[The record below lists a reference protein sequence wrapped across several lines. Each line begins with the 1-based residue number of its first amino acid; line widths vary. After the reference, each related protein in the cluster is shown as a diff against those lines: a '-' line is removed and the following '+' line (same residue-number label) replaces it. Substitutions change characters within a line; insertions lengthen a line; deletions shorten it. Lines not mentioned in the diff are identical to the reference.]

1 MKEELKYFQYEG
13 TPSTEFAWEKIRYIG
28 ELLKAEKKSE
38 KEEKKKKKEKTR
50 KINVPLNMCK
60 DINEMLPCHEI
71 DYMGF
76 YETIIDDKLYI
87 IDIYKTTDMKF
98 FVRITNIDGDKY
110 EVIDFNEFKKKHSQ
124 PNLFNF
130 FDI

>member
-1 MKEELKYFQYEG
+1 MNEDPKYFHYEG

-38 KEEKKKKKEKTR
+38 KEEKKKKSERTR

-60 DINEMLPCHEI
+60 DISELMPCHEI
-71 DYMGF
+71 DYTGF
-76 YETIIDDKLYI
+76 YETFIDNKYYI
-87 IDIYKTTDMKF
+87 FDIYKTTDMKF
-98 FVRITNIDGDKY
+98 FVSIVDVTDDGY
-110 EVIDFNEFKKKHSQ
+110 ELVNFCDFKKKYAQ
-124 PNLFNF
+124 PNLFDF